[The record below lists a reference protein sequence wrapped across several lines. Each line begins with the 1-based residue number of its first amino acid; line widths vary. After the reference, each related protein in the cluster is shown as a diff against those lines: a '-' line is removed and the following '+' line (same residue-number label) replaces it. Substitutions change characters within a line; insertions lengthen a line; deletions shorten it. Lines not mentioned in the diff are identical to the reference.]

1 MDELDPVEAR
11 GLSRASLEAEVRH
24 AFLGLGADRIRALQ
38 QRIVDESLAR
48 GLLYERDGKAEPIAL
63 MLRPIGILP
72 DTVPYLHHV
81 SLTIINALKRVP
93 DLYLQDPA
101 VREMLPLDPG
111 EEQWLRDTWGDRH
124 RDCNAVIGRM
134 DAAVDFVAPMWKE
147 SLKFV
152 ETNLAG
158 IGGIHLVPI
167 CEGIVADVCL
177 PAAREVLPGLDLEP
191 GADQRTLFV
200 HEMLDQLRACGRGG
214 RTLCLIEP
222 KYAGEGPVEQ
232 AMLARHL
239 NERYGLQ
246 VLHADPSEL
255 AMRGG
260 EVVLDGTPI
269 DLAYR
274 DYDIRSLLDL
284 EAGGHDMTPM
294 RTLFRENRIVS
305 SFAGDFDHKS
315 NLELLT
321 DDAFTQRLFTAEER
335 GIFRRHV
342 LWTRVLRE
350 RRTSRPDGSTGD
362 LVAYVRG
369 ERERLVIKPNRSY
382 GGHAI
387 HIGHLTP
394 AADWERVIDAALA
407 DPPGTWVVQLA
418 TRIPTVEFPV
428 LDADGAL
435 RSEPFF
441 VVMGFAPSRDGL
453 AILGRASQKMV
464 VNIAQRG
471 GICAVFVGRPSAP
484 LVGPQPA
491 GATPSD

>member
-1 MDELDPVEAR
+1 MSELDPIEAR
-11 GLSRASLEAEVRH
+11 GLSRAILEAEVRR
-24 AFLGLGADRIRALQ
+24 AFLGLGASRVRALQ
-38 QRIVDESLAR
+38 QRIVEESLKR
-48 GLLYERDGKAEPIAL
+48 GLLYERAGKAEPIAL

-81 SLTIINALKRVP
+81 SLTIVNALKCVP

-101 VREMLPLDPG
+101 VREMLPLEPG
-111 EEQWLRDTWGDRH
+111 EARWLADTWTEGH
-124 RDCNAVIGRM
+124 RECNAVVGRM
-134 DAAVDFVAPMWKE
+134 DAAVDLVGPMWKE

-167 CEGIVADVCL
+167 CEQIVADVCVA
-177 PAAREVLPGLDLEP
+177 AAREVVPGLDVAP
-191 GADQRTLFV
+191 IADQRVLFV
-200 HEMLDQLRACGRGG
+200 REMLEHLETCGRSGS
-214 RTLCLIEP
+214 TLCLIEP

-232 AMLARHL
+232 AWLARYLH
-239 NERYGLQ
+239 EQFGLE
-246 VLHADPSEL
+246 VLHADPCEL
-255 AMRGG
+255 RMRGG
-260 EVVLDGTPI
+260 EVIFDGKVV

-274 DYDIRSLLDL
+274 DYDIRSLLAL
-284 EAGGHDMTPM
+284 EAEGHDMTPM

-321 DDAFTQRLFTAEER
+321 DPDFTHRHFNAEER
-335 GIFRRHV
+335 QIFRRHV
-342 LWTRVLRE
+342 LWTRVLGE
-350 RRTSRPDGSTGD
+350 RRTTLPDGGSGD
-362 LVAYVRG
+362 LVEHVRA

-382 GGHAI
+382 GGREI
-387 HIGHLTP
+387 IIGHLTP
-394 AADWERVIDAALA
+394 AGEWAQAIERALA
-407 DPPGTWVVQLA
+407 DAPGTWVVQLA
-418 TRIPTVEFPV
+418 TRIPTIEFPV
-428 LDADGAL
+428 LDDDGEL

-471 GICAVFVGRPSAP
+471 GICAVFAGRPSAP
-484 LVGPQPA
+484 LVGPRA
-491 GATPSD
+491 AT